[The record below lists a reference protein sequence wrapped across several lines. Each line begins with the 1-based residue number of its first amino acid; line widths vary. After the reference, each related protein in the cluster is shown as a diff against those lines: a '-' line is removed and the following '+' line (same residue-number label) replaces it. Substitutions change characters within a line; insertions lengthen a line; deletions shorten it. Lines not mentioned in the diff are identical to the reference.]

1 MIGSD
6 NNIIMETIKNETE
19 QLRSIPLGHTKC
31 DTNFLPF
38 VPALL
43 ACCLHTNGRPFVHTL
58 IIS

>member
-6 NNIIMETIKNETE
+6 NTIMKTIKNETE
-19 QLRSIPLGHTKC
+19 QLHSIPLGHTKY

-43 ACCLHTNGRPFVHTL
+43 ACCLHTNGRPFVHKL
-58 IIS
+58 IMLM